1 MKPAIQQ
8 WTKRWVL
15 KSSVLAVAALAGMI
29 GPASAEVTEI
39 RMSRQPG
46 LPYLPM
52 MVIEDQKLIEKHA
65 KAAGLGDVKVTW
77 VTLSNSTAMM
87 DSLFAGQLDF
97 VGPGVPTLATLW
109 DKTVGT
115 ANEVKAVSAMQSMPY
130 ILVSRNPAVK
140 TIADLT
146 DKDRV
151 AIPAPKITGHAL
163 SLEMEAA
170 KLWGFDKYNK
180 LDSLQI
186 QRSHPDAAAA
196 MMSNAGEIN
205 HHFASSPYYYYM
217 LAKPGFRA
225 ILKSYDVVGGKHTN
239 GVLIATKKFY
249 DANPKAT
256 AAVLAAQNEANA
268 FIKAN
273 VRKAAE
279 LYMSVSK
286 EKDTT
291 VDELEKMVADPDV
304 EYTTTP
310 ANTMAFAEFMHKVG
324 RLKKKPESWKD
335 MFFPTAHDLKGS

>member
-1 MKPAIQQ
+1 MKHWLMSVALTLVGAMPGLSAVVEPA
-8 WTKRWVL
+8 
-15 KSSVLAVAALAGMI
+15 A
-29 GPASAEVTEI
+29 AEVAEI

-65 KAAGLGDVKVTW
+65 KAAGLGDVTVTW

-109 DKTVGT
+109 DKTAGT
-115 ANEVKAVSAMQSMPY
+115 PNEVKAVSAMQSMPY
-130 ILVSRNPAVK
+130 LLVSRNPAVK

-146 DKDRV
+146 DRDRV

-163 SLEMEAA
+163 SLEMESA
-170 KLWGFDKYNK
+170 KIWGFDN
-180 LDSLQI
+180 LQV

-217 LAKPGFRA
+217 LAKPGFHT

-239 GVLIATKKFY
+239 GVLLATKKFY
-249 DANPKAT
+249 DANPKAIG
-256 AAVLAAQNEANA
+256 AVLAAQNEANA
-268 FIKAN
+268 WIKAN

-335 MFFPTAHDLKGS
+335 MFFPTAHALKGS